1 MLLTLKCFIL
11 LLCAYLNCG
20 LLTSFY
26 CIQRRTKFTFS
37 HKHTPGETANIIP
50 KSNRDGSF
58 RIISVLNRV
67 LFTSYFASSML
78 PTSANGSNIT
88 KTFNGCEHVIKSSI
102 DDREY
107 RAITLPNSLRALLIS
122 DSASSRA
129 ACSLAV
135 HAGSLLDPVNVP
147 GLAHF
152 NEHMLFLGTKKYPAE
167 SEYSEYLASHGGS
180 SNAYTDNEDTVYYFD
195 VNVDYLD
202 EGLER
207 FSDFFVAPLFTKS
220 ATDRELNAIDSEH
233 SKNINNDG
241 FRLYQVSF
249 DRVIIANE
257 KIRFA
262 NFLTELI

>member
-1 MLLTLKCFIL
+1 MQFTLKCFVL
-11 LLCAYLNCG
+11 LLCVHFNCG

-26 CIQRRTKFTFS
+26 CIPRRTKSKFS
-37 HKHTPGETANIIP
+37 HKHTAGETVNIIP

-58 RIISVLNRV
+58 RIISMLNRAI
-67 LFTSYFASSML
+67 FTSYFASSML
-78 PTSANGSNIT
+78 PASADGSNIT
-88 KTFNGCEHVIKSSI
+88 KTFNGREHVIKSSI

-107 RAITLPNSLRALLIS
+107 RAITLPNALRALLIS
-122 DSASSRA
+122 DATSSRA

-195 VNVDYLD
+195 INVDNLD

-207 FSDFFVAPLFTKS
+207 FSDFFVAPLFSQS
-220 ATDRELNAIDSEH
+220 ATGRELNAIDSEH

-241 FRLYQVSF
+241 FRLYQVRS
-249 DRVIIANE
+249 D
-257 KIRFA
+257 
-262 NFLTELI
+262 